1 MAESLQR
8 KACQRTAEP
17 RERQLKLRLPR
28 KESKFLRPTPPK
40 PVSEPPKSVTFLLL
54 IKTTITMPTLESV
67 AKPNV
72 ESPPM
77 MTNRTSLTTRTTLAC
92 RTRTRGKL
100 FAVCLNLLS
109 SRLIQNRKSAMK
121 CRLKKKAEF
130 EKLKEDFNQL
140 KE

>member
-17 RERQLKLRLPR
+17 LERHLKLRLPR
-28 KESKFLRPTPPK
+28 RESKFPRPRPPK
-40 PVSEPPKSVTFLLL
+40 PASELQKSVTFLLL

-77 MTNRTSLTTRTTLAC
+77 KTNRTFLTTRTTLAC

-100 FAVCLNLLS
+100 FAVCLNHLS

-130 EKLKEDFNQL
+130 EKLKDDFTLL

>member
-1 MAESLQR
+1 MEESPPR

-17 RERQLKLRLPR
+17 LERQLKTHLPR
-28 KESKFLRPTPPK
+28 KESKFLRARLPK
-40 PVSEPPKSVTFLLL
+40 PASEPPKSVTFLLL

-67 AKPNV
+67 AKLNV
-72 ESPPM
+72 ASPLM
-77 MTNRTSLTTRTTLAC
+77 KTYRTSLTMRTNPAC

-100 FAVCLNLLS
+100 FAVCLNLRS

-130 EKLKEDFNQL
+130 EKLKDDFTLL